1 MNSACPMGAPRTV
14 RPCSV
19 GGRAGLPTQTSE
31 PNEVRL
37 GGSWPAPFFFIF
49 FSLAP
54 FFRDWVSV
62 SCFTGQLPGIGTV
75 FILASLQMRSIPNS
89 GIARV
94 QLYAGVVEPLFVMD

>member
-37 GGSWPAPFFFIF
+37 GGGWPAPFQT
-49 FSLAP
+49 LGKG
-54 FFRDWVSV
+54 RHHSV
-62 SCFTGQLPGIGTV
+62 
-75 FILASLQMRSIPNS
+75 
-89 GIARV
+89 
-94 QLYAGVVEPLFVMD
+94 AGGHEERLLNL